1 MDAVLEQIA
10 PATIK
15 ALVDQ
20 ATASGLSVNEY
31 LQRLLRLKGAEPESG
46 ALSLAEVVEEVN
58 GEKYEYLPLG
68 KYVVAARGV
77 CGGRPT
83 IKYHRLDARHVLAL
97 IKNGDAPQKVA
108 SEYGIS
114 VAAVEEVIGLARQYD
129 YEASYV

>member
-1 MDAVLEQIA
+1 MDAVLEEIA

-20 ATASGLSVNEY
+20 ATASGLSVNDY
-31 LQRLLRLKGAEPESG
+31 LQRLLRLKSAETESG
-46 ALSLAEVVEEVN
+46 ALSLAEIVEEVN

-108 SEYGIS
+108 SEYSIS
-114 VAAVEEVIGLARQYD
+114 VAAVEEVITLARQYD